1 MTIFEELQQKARSM
15 GLDVGQT
22 LDGTYLLY
30 PSDKHYNA
38 FKNLIMKGTIYKIN
52 AYLNEQQKKVA

>member
-1 MTIFEELQQKARSM
+1 MSIFEKLQTKAKKL
-15 GLDVGQT
+15 GLDVGVT

-38 FKNLIMKGTIYKIN
+38 FKNLIMKGSIYKIN
-52 AYLNEQQKKVA
+52 AYLNSQAKKVA

>member
-1 MTIFEELQQKARSM
+1 MTILKKLQKKARSL

-30 PSDKHYNA
+30 PSAKHYNA

-52 AYLNEQQKKVA
+52 VYLNEQLKKVA